1 MHIVEDEQWMKEF
14 SKTAVVEYQV
24 PIVKESE
31 ETQANH
37 AAESQEGSEDA
48 GTRYHQRQGAVT
60 GQRPV

>member
-14 SKTAVVEYQV
+14 SKTAVFEYQV
-24 PIVKESE
+24 PKVKKSE

-48 GTRYHQRQGAVT
+48 GTRCHQRQGAAT